1 MVANSGRCE
10 WVLLS
15 YRIPREPST
24 PRIAVWRKLKR
35 LGVAQIG
42 DGLAAL
48 PADARTV
55 EQFEWLAEE
64 IDEAGGSSTLWRA
77 ELTSATQERNVVAEM
92 ATARAT
98 EYAAIA
104 DRAREAGQVSIGSAE
119 SMRVLR
125 SLRRELRQVQ
135 RRDFFH
141 PPERETARAEV
152 AGLAHAVV
160 EGAAVDEVAL
170 GQAAADVAGLEQ

>member
-1 MVANSGRCE
+1 
-10 WVLLS
+10 VLLS

-24 PRIAVWRKLKR
+24 SRIAVWRKLKR

-55 EQFEWLAEE
+55 EQLEWLAEE

-77 ELTSATQERNVVAEM
+77 ELTGNAQERRVVGDLA
-92 ATARAT
+92 AARAM
-98 EYAAIA
+98 EYADIA
-104 DRAREAGQVSIGSAE
+104 ERARKLARVSSARTD
-119 SMRVLR
+119 SMRMLR

-135 RRDFFH
+135 RRDFFP
-141 PPERETARAEV
+141 PPERETARTEV
-152 AGLAHAVV
+152 ATLARAVLNAHETTIAETSGLVV
-160 EGAAVDEVAL
+160 GS
-170 GQAAADVAGLEQ
+170 

>member
-1 MVANSGRCE
+1 MVAHRGRCE

-48 PADARTV
+48 PADARTL

-64 IDEAGGSSTLWRA
+64 IDEAGGSSSLWRA
-77 ELTSATQERNVVAEM
+77 ELTSSAQERRVVGDM
-92 ATARAT
+92 AAARAQ
-98 EYAAIA
+98 EYADIA
-104 DRAREAGQVSIGSAE
+104 DRARMAGRSALSATE
-119 SMRVLR
+119 SMRMLR

-135 RRDFFH
+135 RRDFF
-141 PPERETARAEV
+141 PPAERETARTEV
-152 AGLAHAVV
+152 ASLARAVLDQNPTTTAEAPEMV
-160 EGAAVDEVAL
+160 VKS
-170 GQAAADVAGLEQ
+170 